1 MNYKIILYKMNNGV
15 TPTTVM
21 FIDSYG
27 GSSEL
32 NECGGLTPMLLVRGN
47 NVCH

>member
-1 MNYKIILYKMNNGV
+1 MNYKIILCKMNNGA
-15 TPTTVM
+15 TTVM

-27 GSSEL
+27 GSGEL
-32 NECGGLTPMLLVRGN
+32 NECGGLTPMLVVRGN